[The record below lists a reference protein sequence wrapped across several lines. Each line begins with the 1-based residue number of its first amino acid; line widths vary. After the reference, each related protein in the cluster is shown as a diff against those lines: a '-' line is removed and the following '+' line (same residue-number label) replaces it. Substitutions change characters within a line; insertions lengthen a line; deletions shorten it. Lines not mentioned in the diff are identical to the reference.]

1 MTGTLDWTPVDDP
14 SPLKDARLQHLF
26 TLWAE
31 AAAAAGRPPSKD
43 FVEPDKFGDLMGWL
57 FLYKVERHPLRF
69 LYLLCGPKVVRR
81 FGFDMTGKYVDE
93 HPDPAVAKGILAN
106 FTAVVATGKPHRRL
120 AIRRLFDHDMT
131 TEALVLPLA
140 GPDGIIDHL
149 LALQVVDMPGGFSA

>member
-14 SPLKDARLQHLF
+14 ARLKDTRLRHLF
-26 TLWAE
+26 TLWSD
-31 AAAAAGRPPSKD
+31 AAAGGRPPSKD
-43 FVEPDKFGDLMGWL
+43 FVDPERFGELMDWL

-69 LYLLCGPKVVRR
+69 LYLVSGPKLVRR

-93 HPDPAVAKGILAN
+93 HPDPAVRKGILAN
-106 FTAVVATGKPHRRL
+106 FTAVVGTGKPHRRL

-140 GPDGIIDHL
+140 GPSGAIDHL
-149 LALQVVDMPGGFSA
+149 LALQILDMPGEFGP